1 MNDQIVKYER
11 NVYLPYSDWES
22 INRNR
27 RGVSMQKMKAERE
40 KRSKYYKHQRLFG
53 LVLLVLA
60 IIVLIVACANGYEIL
75 QGVGVVLAL
84 FGLYT
89 MLTRQMILI
98 NEYYLECMDKINLM

>member
-1 MNDQIVKYER
+1 MSNQMVEYGR
-11 NVYLPYSDWES
+11 NVYLPFSDWEN

-27 RGVSMQKMKAERE
+27 RGASMQKLKAERE
-40 KRSKYYKHQRLFG
+40 KRARYYKHQRLFG
-53 LVLLVLA
+53 FALLVLA

-75 QGVGVVLAL
+75 QGVGIVLAL

>member
-1 MNDQIVKYER
+1 MNNQMVEYGR
-11 NVYLPYSDWES
+11 NVFLSYNDWET

-27 RGVSMQKMKAERE
+27 RGISAQKLRAERE
-40 KRSKYYKHQRLFG
+40 KRANYYKKQRLFG
-53 LVLLVLA
+53 LVIFVLA
-60 IIVLIVACANGYEIL
+60 VVVLIVACANAYEIL
-75 QGVGVVLAL
+75 QGVGVVVAL